1 LVNHILAAV
10 LLISGAEAIAQ
21 TQPELT
27 PDQKG
32 YIAYDQCLMYAAMR
46 ASKTD
51 AKDEAIYGLAKAECA
66 PIRAAVVV
74 GQEKNKAY
82 LTALD
87 AVDANKAA
95 NFPSWINGVRERR
108 RLRDAQFPMPSVK

>member
-1 LVNHILAAV
+1 MAIRILAVV
-10 LLISGAEAIAQ
+10 LLINSAAAAAQ

-32 YIAYDQCLMYAAMR
+32 YIAYDQCLMYSAMR

-51 AKDEAIYGLAKAECA
+51 AKVEAVYGLAKAECA
-66 PIRAAVVV
+66 PVRASIVV
-74 GQEKNKAY
+74 GQETNKAY
-82 LTALD
+82 LAALD
-87 AVDANKAA
+87 AVDADKAA

-108 RLRDAQFPMPSVK
+108 RIRDAQFSMPAAK

>member
-1 LVNHILAAV
+1 MTFRLLAAFA
-10 LLISGAEAIAQ
+10 LIGSTAATAQ
-21 TQPELT
+21 VQPELT

-51 AKDEAIYGLAKAECA
+51 AKDEAIFGIAKAECA
-66 PIRAAVVV
+66 PVRASVVI
-74 GQEKNKAY
+74 GLESNKAY
-82 LTALD
+82 LAALD
-87 AVDANKAA
+87 AVDADKAA

-108 RLRDAQFPMPSVK
+108 RLREAQYPGQAVK